1 MFSAIT
7 GRICEE
13 IARQNYRSVVR
24 VGKSLKLDEVVHSD
38 GRAGVDAHIGWAAKR
53 QQSIFDWYF
62 FNSVFGIADS
72 THSLCDAFTAT
83 VEHSDDP
90 GTRFRAES
98 ANDLFER
105 EPPYLI
111 CTVQNREAVVVLDSV
126 ARVVDEDESCF
137 PFLVPVISDLL
148 RNIFKQLFEVIEVAV
163 FIHMDVPHPGAQ
175 AKESLFYI

>member
-62 FNSVFGIADS
+62 FNGVFGRIADS
-72 THSLCDAFTAT
+72 THSLCEAFTAT
-83 VEHSDDP
+83 VEHCNDP
-90 GTRFRAES
+90 GTMFCAES
-98 ANDLFER
+98 ANELFER
-105 EPPYLI
+105 EPPFLI
-111 CTVQNREAVVVLDSV
+111 CTVQNRVGVVVLDSV
-126 ARVVDEDESCF
+126 ARVVDEDEN
-137 PFLVPVISDLL
+137 P
-148 RNIFKQLFEVIEVAV
+148 
-163 FIHMDVPHPGAQ
+163 IHLKRKVD
-175 AKESLFYI
+175 